1 MPGDEPDLCN
11 CAALRQA
18 ARHVTKLYD
27 DMLAPVGI
35 GANQYAIL
43 GRLKRLGPSTIQEVA
58 RALVMDRSTLG
69 HLLRPL
75 EARDLVCIS
84 VAKEDRRGR
93 LVSLTVAGKALVAE
107 ARPLWL
113 RAQRRFEKH
122 VGDKDARD
130 LRKAL
135 KRIAGEDFRH
145 TAPPNDDP

>member
-1 MPGDEPDLCN
+1 
-11 CAALRQA
+11 
-18 ARHVTKLYD
+18 
-27 DMLAPVGI
+27 
-35 GANQYAIL
+35 
-43 GRLKRLGPSTIQEVA
+43 
-58 RALVMDRSTLG
+58 
-69 HLLRPL
+69 
-75 EARDLVCIS
+75 
-84 VAKEDRRGR
+84 
-93 LVSLTVAGKALVAE
+93 VAGKALVAE